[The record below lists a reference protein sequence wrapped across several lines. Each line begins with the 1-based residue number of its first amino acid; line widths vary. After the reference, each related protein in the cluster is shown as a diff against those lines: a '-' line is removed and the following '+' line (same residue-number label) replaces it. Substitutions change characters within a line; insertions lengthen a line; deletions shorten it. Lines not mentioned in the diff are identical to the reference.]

1 MFIIFRIKY
10 CVLYYVDNSINFILG
25 IAADRN
31 LLLVWYRNKIYEEE
45 IVRTIGVTVTCKV
58 M

>member
-1 MFIIFRIKY
+1 MRIIFRIKY
-10 CVLYYVDNSINFILG
+10 CVLYYVYNSINFILG

-31 LLLVWYRNKIYEEE
+31 LLAVWNTYKIYEEE
-45 IVRTIGVTVTCKV
+45 IVRTIGVTVACKV